1 MGATASKST
10 ERGGVEGLPPP
21 VVVAASEAIGVVEDP
36 EPSVVKNGTLN
47 EPEPLTLLKSVKK
60 KTMKILYFF
69 SCV

>member
-60 KTMKILYFF
+60 NNEN
-69 SCV
+69 S